1 MSDSALIEY
10 CSPTLA
16 GLKTGSLFTVACGDK
31 DILLKEIAQMNR
43 QYACRGLRVIPLGYT
58 RSRALIYIYRPS
70 LLKKDFGDALA
81 ARILDERGY
90 ATGNADK
97 CVAQLVARLRAAG
110 EFPHEIGLFLGYPPE
125 DVEGFIA
132 HRDDGCKYV
141 GTWRVYGDEVSARKK
156 FADYRMCTI
165 SYERQFSRGKKLLD
179 LIVAT

>member
-31 DILLKEIAQMNR
+31 DILLKEIAQM
-43 QYACRGLRVIPLGYT
+43 
-58 RSRALIYIYRPS
+58 S
-70 LLKKDFGDALA
+70 
-81 ARILDERGY
+81 
-90 ATGNADK
+90 
-97 CVAQLVARLRAAG
+97 VAQLVARLRAAG

>member
-1 MSDSALIEY
+1 MSDAALIEY

-16 GLKTGSLFTVACGDK
+16 GIKTGSLFTVAFGDRET
-31 DILLKEIAQMNR
+31 LLKEIAQMNR
-43 QYACRGLRVIPLGYT
+43 LYAGRGLRVIPLGYL

-70 LLKKDFGDALA
+70 LLKKDIGDALA
-81 ARILDERGY
+81 AKILGERGY
-90 ATGNADK
+90 AIGNADK
-97 CVAQLVARLRAAG
+97 CVAQLAARLRAAG

-141 GTWRVYGDEVSARKK
+141 GAWRVYGDEVSARRK
-156 FADYRMCTI
+156 FADYKMCTMN
-165 SYERQFSRGKKLLD
+165 YERLLSRGRNLSD